1 MRKWIVIGFT
11 LALVAFR
18 LQSSSQTLISG
29 KVTDTLNKPLR
40 DINVMVYPKHSGILK
55 AYAITDQNGRYVVE
69 VNLETDSLDLL
80 LSSIHFERIKLTIP
94 NQTQKLDFSLKPDTK
109 LLETITVKANPIDLK
124 GDTISYLIE
133 QFKGREDQTIED
145 VLKKLPGIEVEE
157 SGKILY
163 QGLPINKFYVEGLDL
178 TDGRYA
184 MISSNLPHESVS
196 TVEVFEKHQPI
207 RILEDRV
214 YSQQAALNI
223 KLKNKTAY
231 TGSGKIGS
239 GFEPWLWDVK
249 FTPMLLSNKM
259 QLLASYQSNNTGDDV
274 SRQINRFAR
283 ANKAVFPFQPSE
295 TLSLFDLSD
304 LEQYAGLDT
313 KRYLDNQIH
322 LSNINV
328 LIPLKKDLQLRA
340 TVFYVN
346 DLRRNQSFEDRTYYL
361 PEDTIRLF
369 QDYKRKQTSRYWHGT
384 FDLNRNTSHNYLKNK
399 TSFTLQKEIFHDR
412 ILNETDTIKQYATT
426 PYSSFSNTLNS
437 IFKSGKNL
445 IEFQSLIQYDQGPQ
459 ELSVAPGPFE
469 AIINSNKF
477 YDTAFQSATLRRF
490 YADHFV
496 GSNLKWKRWI
506 FSIRFG
512 FALRLQTLQSK
523 LEINSNGEQTE
534 AGDSFQNQLD
544 AHQYQI
550 YTIPALQY
558 KFKRLRVSVDWPLNM
573 QQFKLQDASFN
584 TSKSVSKLL
593 QAPKLSINYN
603 FGGFWDVNASWYY
616 LQRLSDPDNFYFAYM
631 LKNYRELIKTEAF
644 FQQTNQQIASA
655 SLSYRN
661 AITAFFNTLSY
672 VFVQRQM
679 SLTYST
685 QLQENGSFIVT
696 ALELPNT
703 SQSHNIQFRSSKY
716 IHALKS
722 SLSLNTSFMLNK
734 GKTLV
739 NNESFDAV
747 TMQYNLSPEI
757 YYQTTTW
764 LNFNYKIHH
773 NVMSSYISGDLR
785 SQIRM
790 NRHYFSI
797 NLFPTDRHLLNF
809 NLEYF
814 RFDNTDYNFVDMMY
828 RYSFPKSRFKL
839 EARWNNLLNSN
850 DFLTQYNYQF
860 TVLTTTQN
868 LRPSQILISLRFS
881 F

>member
-1 MRKWIVIGFT
+1 MRKWVVICLAFIIV
-11 LALVAFR
+11 ALQLRSF
-18 LQSSSQTLISG
+18 SQTLISG
-29 KVTDTLNKPLR
+29 VVTDTLNNPLR
-40 DINVMVYPKHSGILK
+40 DINVMVYPKESGILK
-55 AYAITDQNGRYVVE
+55 AYTITDLHGKYLVE
-69 VNLETDSLDLL
+69 VSLETDSLDLL
-80 LSSIHFERIKLTIP
+80 VSSIHFERIKLTIS
-94 NQTQKLDFSLKPDTK
+94 NRTQKLDFVLKPDTK
-109 LLETITVKANPIDLK
+109 LLETITVKANPIDKK
-124 GDTISYLIE
+124 GDTISYLVE

-145 VLKKLPGIEVEE
+145 VIKKLPGIEVEE

-207 RILEDRV
+207 RILEDRI

-239 GFEPWLWDVK
+239 GFEPWLWDAK

-259 QLLASYQSNNTGDDV
+259 QLLASYQSNNIGDDV
-274 SRQINRFAR
+274 SRQIASLAPLYRT
-283 ANKAVFPFQPSE
+283 VFPFQPSDKI
-295 TLSLFDLSD
+295 SLFNLSD
-304 LEQYAGLDT
+304 IEQYAGLDT
-313 KRYLDNQIH
+313 KRYLDNRIH

-346 DLRRNQSFEDRTYYL
+346 DLRRNQSFEDRTYFL
-361 PEDTIRLF
+361 PADTLSLF
-369 QDYKRKQTSRYWHGT
+369 QDFKRKQTNNYWHGS
-384 FDLNRNTSHNYLKNK
+384 FDINRNTSKNYLRNK
-399 TSFTLQKEIFHDR
+399 TSFTLQQEDYFDR
-412 ILNETDTIKQYATT
+412 ILNETDTIIQYAAI
-426 PYSSFSNTLNS
+426 PYNSISNTLNS

-445 IEFQSLIQYDQGPQ
+445 IEFRSLIQYDQGSQ

-469 AIINSNKF
+469 AIINSNNI
-477 YDTAFQSATLRRF
+477 YDTAFQFATLRRF

-496 GSNLKWKRWI
+496 GSNLKWRRWI

-512 FALRLQTLQSK
+512 FANRVQTLQSR
-523 LEINSNGEQTE
+523 LEISSNGEQIE

-550 YTIPALQY
+550 YTIPSLQY
-558 KFKRLRVSVDWPLNM
+558 KYKRLRVSVDWPLNL
-573 QQFKLQDASFN
+573 QQFALKEANFDAS
-584 TSKSVSKLL
+584 KSISKLL
-593 QAPKLSINYN
+593 LAPKLSMSFNLR
-603 FGGFWDVNASWYY
+603 GFWDVNASWYY
-616 LQRLSDPDNFYFAYM
+616 QQRLSDPDNFYFAYI

-672 VFVQRQM
+672 VFVQREM
-679 SLTYST
+679 NLTYST
-685 QLQENGSFIVT
+685 LLQENGSLIIS
-696 ALELPNT
+696 ARDLPNT
-703 SQSHNIQFRSSKY
+703 SQTHNLQFRSSKY
-716 IHALKS
+716 IHALRS
-722 SLSLNTSFMLNK
+722 SLSLNTSFLLNN

-739 NNESFDAV
+739 NNESFDVV
-747 TMQYNLSPEI
+747 TMQYSLSPEL

-773 NVMSSYISGDLR
+773 NVMYSYISDDLR
-785 SQIRM
+785 NKIHM

-797 NLFPTDRHLLNF
+797 NLFPSDRHMLNF
-809 NLEYF
+809 NLEYY
-814 RFDNTDYNFVDMMY
+814 RFDNSDYNFVDMIY

-839 EARWNNLLNSN
+839 EARWNNILNSKN
-850 DFLTQYNYQF
+850 FITQYNYQF
-860 TVLTTTQN
+860 TVFTTTQN
-868 LRPSQILISLRFS
+868 LRPSQLLVSLRFS

>member
-1 MRKWIVIGFT
+1 
-11 LALVAFR
+11 
-18 LQSSSQTLISG
+18 
-29 KVTDTLNKPLR
+29 
-40 DINVMVYPKHSGILK
+40 
-55 AYAITDQNGRYVVE
+55 
-69 VNLETDSLDLL
+69 
-80 LSSIHFERIKLTIP
+80 
-94 NQTQKLDFSLKPDTK
+94 
-109 LLETITVKANPIDLK
+109 
-124 GDTISYLIE
+124 
-133 QFKGREDQTIED
+133 
-145 VLKKLPGIEVEE
+145 
-157 SGKILY
+157 
-163 QGLPINKFYVEGLDL
+163 
-178 TDGRYA
+178 
-184 MISSNLPHESVS
+184 
-196 TVEVFEKHQPI
+196 
-207 RILEDRV
+207 
-214 YSQQAALNI
+214 
-223 KLKNKTAY
+223 
-231 TGSGKIGS
+231 
-239 GFEPWLWDVK
+239 
-249 FTPMLLSNKM
+249 
-259 QLLASYQSNNTGDDV
+259 
-274 SRQINRFAR
+274 
-283 ANKAVFPFQPSE
+283 
-295 TLSLFDLSD
+295 
-304 LEQYAGLDT
+304 
-313 KRYLDNQIH
+313 
-322 LSNINV
+322 
-328 LIPLKKDLQLRA
+328 
-340 TVFYVN
+340 
-346 DLRRNQSFEDRTYYL
+346 
-361 PEDTIRLF
+361 
-369 QDYKRKQTSRYWHGT
+369 
-384 FDLNRNTSHNYLKNK
+384 
-399 TSFTLQKEIFHDR
+399 
-412 ILNETDTIKQYATT
+412 
-426 PYSSFSNTLNS
+426 
-437 IFKSGKNL
+437 
-445 IEFQSLIQYDQGPQ
+445 
-459 ELSVAPGPFE
+459 
-469 AIINSNKF
+469 
-477 YDTAFQSATLRRF
+477 
-490 YADHFV
+490 
-496 GSNLKWKRWI
+496 
-506 FSIRFG
+506 
-512 FALRLQTLQSK
+512 
-523 LEINSNGEQTE
+523 
-534 AGDSFQNQLD
+534 
-544 AHQYQI
+544 
-550 YTIPALQY
+550 
-558 KFKRLRVSVDWPLNM
+558 
-573 QQFKLQDASFN
+573 
-584 TSKSVSKLL
+584 
-593 QAPKLSINYN
+593 
-603 FGGFWDVNASWYY
+603 
-616 LQRLSDPDNFYFAYM
+616 DPDNFYFAYM